1 MIQNEDVIEEKQV
14 IHEIET
20 YLRQDPDILVF
31 GINNIRHCDEN
42 HLLQYVVVNHDIII
56 RDPKIYPN
64 TRKKTL
70 LYSPFLNFYSGVIGV
85 LYHSSLFE
93 I

>member
-1 MIQNEDVIEEKQV
+1 V

-20 YLRQDPDILVF
+20 YLRQDPDMLVF
-31 GINNIRHCDEN
+31 GIDNIRHCDEN
-42 HLLQYVVVNHDIII
+42 HLLQYVVVNHDIIL
-56 RDPKIYPN
+56 RDPN
-64 TRKKTL
+64 TCKKTL
-70 LYSPFLNFYSGVIGV
+70 IYSSFLDLYRGVIGV